1 MFGVVSAPAIWQRFI
16 EQLLS
21 GFPGVAVFLDDIMII
36 VETDE
41 EHIHRIEEV
50 FKRLNEHN
58 MRINLEKSEFMK
70 LSIEYCGFLIDRV
83 DTHKTK

>member
-21 GFPGVAVFLDDIMII
+21 GFPGVAVFLDDIMIT

-70 LSIEYCGFLIDRV
+70 PSIEYCGFLIDRV
-83 DTHKTK
+83 GIHKTT

>member
-21 GFPGVAVFLDDIMII
+21 GIPGVAVFLDDIMITA
-36 VETDE
+36 ETDE
-41 EHIHRIEEV
+41 EHIHKIEEL

-83 DTHKTK
+83 VIHKTK

>member
-50 FKRLNEHN
+50 FKTLNEHN

-70 LSIEYCGFLIDRV
+70 PSIEYCEFLIDRV

>member
-21 GFPGVAVFLDDIMII
+21 GFPGVAVFLDDIMITA
-36 VETDE
+36 ETDE
-41 EHIHRIEEV
+41 EHIYKIEEL

-58 MRINLEKSEFMK
+58 MRINIEKSEFMK
-70 LSIEYCGFLIDRV
+70 PSIEYCGFLIDRV
-83 DTHKTK
+83 GIHKTT